1 MLQRWSAP
9 PLLVLPAGFHLEIR
23 RCLRERCPGVGCGLR
38 RWETVKCLYDPPAMP
53 SYDDYIAGFLYATVY
68 PHAYLVAV
76 RSQGCRRRLV
86 EGS

>member
-1 MLQRWSAP
+1 
-9 PLLVLPAGFHLEIR
+9 
-23 RCLRERCPGVGCGLR
+23 
-38 RWETVKCLYDPPAMP
+38 MP
-53 SYDDYIAGFLYATVY
+53 SYDDYMAGFLYATVY